1 MRTVNARATRRHSS
15 PPVPVLPSCG
25 ACSGGPPAGMLAR
38 MSHTDADTL
47 RRAARLAGFDFAAA
61 DLEALRAAIERA
73 LEALARLES
82 LPLSSVEPATQYRTI

>member
-1 MRTVNARATRRHSS
+1 
-15 PPVPVLPSCG
+15 
-25 ACSGGPPAGMLAR
+25 MLAR

-61 DLEALRAAIERA
+61 DLEDLRAAIERA